1 VHDSSLLHQTTLSI
15 TVRAPPRALDEASPT
30 ACLRAP
36 SGSVANGPDCGSIP
50 ATPQGLEIEC
60 AHVCPLIVVVRVG
73 LRPRA
78 FIRWSADDR
87 GDYLQRRHDLRRL
100 RQGACSSHGGV
111 DAKATAAAKQVTCA
125 DGSASKSGR
134 GACSGHGGVKS
145 VLPWT
150 VRLRHCATGFVRA
163 SDLQRRQSNLVR
175 SASLPRRQPNRDG
188 LVRGQRRLA
197 RGSRRRARL
206 RRREAPAKED
216 ADSGDREHPSDDT
229 DDPSRNV
236 LRRFDRDDLPR
247 GISASAGAIRA
258 RFVNAP
264 VRCFRDGGPFPSF
277 RSPT

>member
-1 VHDSSLLHQTTLSI
+1 MGRTAGLFRQPLKDWRSNARTFVLSLSSFALVFGLALSSAGAQTTAATICKDGTTSA
-15 TVRAPPRALDEASPT
+15 V
-30 ACLRAP
+30 
-36 SGSVANGPDCGSIP
+36 SGK
-50 ATPQGLEIEC
+50 
-60 AHVCPLIVVVRVG
+60 
-73 LRPRA
+73 
-78 FIRWSADDR
+78 
-87 GDYLQRRHDLRRL
+87 
-100 RQGACSSHGGV
+100 GACSSHGGV

-163 SDLQRRQSNLVR
+163 TDLQRRQSNLVR
-175 SASLPRRQPNRDG
+175 GASLPRRQPNRDG